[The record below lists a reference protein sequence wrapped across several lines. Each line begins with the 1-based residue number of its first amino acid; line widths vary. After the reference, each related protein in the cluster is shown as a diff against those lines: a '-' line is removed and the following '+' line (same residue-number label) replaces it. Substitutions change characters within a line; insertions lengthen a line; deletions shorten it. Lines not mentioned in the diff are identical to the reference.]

1 MPDNYSMQAALDKV
15 QAQHRLLYDL
25 NYAEL
30 QDCVC
35 KCGAGKFRA
44 QQIQSWL
51 NKGVVS
57 FAEMLNIPKQL
68 TAALAKD
75 YTLDYPKQLM
85 VKVSQIDGSRKYL
98 FQMSDG
104 NIIEAVYMP
113 YKKSNSVCI
122 SSQAGCRMGCAFC
135 ASTLIKYGRN
145 LSAGEMMGQI
155 YRIQRDLGEIRIDHV
170 VVMGIG
176 EPLENL
182 QELLRF
188 LRMLNAK
195 EGLNISLRH
204 VTVSTCGLVPAI
216 YKLAEAKLPIT
227 LAISLH
233 SALQAKRESIMP
245 IAKTFDL
252 RTLKQAC
259 ITYQK
264 LSGRR
269 LSFEY
274 ALFKGFNDSIE
285 DANYLADYI
294 KGIVSHVNL
303 IPVNPVPGTDFVPPS
318 AETVEKFK
326 QILLKRKIEVTVR
339 QKKGQD
345 IFAACGQLR
354 RQKLQSDVRK
364 DSCAASSERIKI

>member
-1 MPDNYSMQAALDKV
+1 
-15 QAQHRLLYDL
+15 
-25 NYAEL
+25 
-30 QDCVC
+30 
-35 KCGAGKFRA
+35 
-44 QQIQSWL
+44 
-51 NKGVVS
+51 
-57 FAEMLNIPKQL
+57 
-68 TAALAKD
+68 
-75 YTLDYPKQLM
+75 
-85 VKVSQIDGSRKYL
+85 
-98 FQMSDG
+98 
-104 NIIEAVYMP
+104 
-113 YKKSNSVCI
+113 
-122 SSQAGCRMGCAFC
+122 MGCAFC

-326 QILLKRKIEVTVR
+326 QVLLKRKIEVTVR

-364 DSCAASSERIKI
+364 ENCAASSERIKI